1 LTPRDRA
8 LESTGELGQDVEP
21 VNEEELHD
29 VASQLEIRNVLARLA
44 HYADSG
50 ETDKYVA
57 LLTEDVVWSM
67 PPNPAIGLPASERR
81 GHDEIAAGQR
91 ERVAASVQGPGS
103 NTMHVLT
110 TIGVEVDGDR
120 ATARSYFQYLTNTST
135 EPTLLNVG
143 RYSDELR
150 RTADG
155 WQLSRR
161 TVTFG

>member
-1 LTPRDRA
+1 
-8 LESTGELGQDVEP
+8 LESKAEVGQDVEP
-21 VNEEELHD
+21 VNEQELHD
-29 VASQLEIRNVLARLA
+29 VAAQFEIRNVLARLA

-91 ERVAASVQGPGS
+91 ERVDAGVQGPGS

-110 TIGVEVDGDR
+110 TIAVDVDGDR
-120 ATARSYFQYLTNTST
+120 ATARSYFQYFTTTST
-135 EPTLLNVG
+135 DPTVLNVG